1 MNGTN
6 GNEPGYPENALVP
19 YPVIVVATKGGRP
32 SCAYGRGGAGGA
44 AEMGGDDADIADDR
58 RVGRGRPLRSGCGAS
73 AICVSEMR
81 ASARLGGET
90 SGKSH
95 VWD

>member
-1 MNGTN
+1 
-6 GNEPGYPENALVP
+6 
-19 YPVIVVATKGGRP
+19 
-32 SCAYGRGGAGGA
+32 
-44 AEMGGDDADIADDR
+44 MGIDGVDIAGDR
-58 RVGRGRPLRSGCGAS
+58 RVGRGQPLRSGCRAS
-73 AICVSEMR
+73 VICVAEMR

>member
-1 MNGTN
+1 MG
-6 GNEPGYPENALVP
+6 
-19 YPVIVVATKGGRP
+19 
-32 SCAYGRGGAGGA
+32 
-44 AEMGGDDADIADDR
+44 GGDDADIADDR